1 MIARL
6 LARARLQENPDT
18 DFPAVRVELQA
29 AVTTVLLVAA
39 NLVQHQ
45 VASFAL
51 EVAGQLPAATP
62 VPHMVAGPDLCGGY
76 PSAATVELQVTAYS
90 DVKAAA
96 HTK

>member
-18 DFPAVRVELQA
+18 DFPAVLVELQ
-29 AVTTVLLVAA
+29 AA

>member
-29 AVTTVLLVAA
+29 AVMTVLLVAA

-51 EVAGQLPAATP
+51 WRDLTCVAAIQLRR
-62 VPHMVAGPDLCGGY
+62 
-76 PSAATVELQVTAYS
+76 VTNCR
-90 DVKAAA
+90 
-96 HTK
+96 